1 MGDQAQQE
9 ERVLQWLKKRG
20 YTEVAKHYE
29 EEQQQPGE
37 EGDEGGDGQLKRRVG
52 EATQNALLFRSVQL
66 VHACADTSTVWCID
80 CVVKDRPTYVVLTP
94 PPPASSRNPTHT
106 PLPQSDPSIFHRSY
120 NELQT
125 WICNALEAYKPEL
138 LTVSFPVRR
147 PNQWPACLL
156 FSSPRRR
163 NKKA

>member
-37 EGDEGGDGQLKRRVG
+37 GEGAAGEGHLKRRVG
-52 EATQNALLFRSVQL
+52 EANQNALLFRSVHL
-66 VHACADTSTVWCID
+66 VRWWMP
-80 CVVKDRPTYVVLTP
+80 RPLGDAAHPSLMLTP
-94 PPPASSRNPTHT
+94 PSSLSLP
-106 PLPQSDPSIFHRSY
+106 PQSDPSIYHRSY

-138 LTVSFPVRR
+138 LTVSFPVC
-147 PNQWPACLL
+147 PHTHNQ
-156 FSSPRRR
+156 
-163 NKKA
+163 